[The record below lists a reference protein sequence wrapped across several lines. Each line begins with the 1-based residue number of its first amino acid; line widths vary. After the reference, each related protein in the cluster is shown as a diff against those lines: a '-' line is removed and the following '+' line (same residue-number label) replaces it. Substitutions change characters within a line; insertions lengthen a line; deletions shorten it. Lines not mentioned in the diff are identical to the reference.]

1 VAWEVKRRYDALIR
15 PAEEGATTKREAV
28 LGLGSSIFFGSLLAL
43 LWHLLAPSFVASN
56 PGSANF
62 FDKPIVQTSSRD
74 ETTLEAEKNYPIQE
88 EVPMNLVANN
98 NKQAS
103 KKEAA
108 RSVSTSPRY
117 DLTMYLT
124 IPRLGLYEHT
134 VRNIGSQ
141 TALDVGA
148 IKLPSTAFPW
158 QRGDTNTFIICH
170 RLGFPGTQ
178 SYNQC
183 LNLPSM
189 RRGDEI
195 FLKDVNGNVYK
206 YRVTQMFAATPY
218 EAWVTKPVK
227 GREIV
232 SLETC
237 IENLGDYYALGPHWQ
252 GRLVV
257 RADRVAS

>member
-1 VAWEVKRRYDALIR
+1 MPSSDQQK
-15 PAEEGATTKREAV
+15 GATTNREAV
-28 LGLGSSIFFGSLLAL
+28 LGLGSSIFLGTLLAL
-43 LWHLLAPSFVASN
+43 LWQLLAPSFVASD
-56 PGSANF
+56 PGAAN

-74 ETTLEAEKNYPIQE
+74 DTTLEAEENYPTQ
-88 EVPMNLVANN
+88 EVPMKLVA

-103 KKEAA
+103 KKQAA
-108 RSVSTSPRY
+108 RNASTSPRH
-117 DLTMYLT
+117 DFTMYLT
-124 IPRLGLYEHT
+124 IPRLGLYDHT

-141 TALDVGA
+141 AALDVGA

-195 FLKDVNGNVYK
+195 FLKDANGRVYK

-218 EAWVTKPVK
+218 DAWVTKPVK

-252 GRLVV
+252 GRLIV
-257 RADRVAS
+257 RAYRVVS

>member
-15 PAEEGATTKREAV
+15 PAEEGATTKAEAV
-28 LGLGSSIFFGSLLAL
+28 LGLGSSIFFGTLLAL

-62 FDKPIVQTSSRD
+62 DKPTVQTSSRD
-74 ETTLEAEKNYPIQE
+74 ETPLEAEKNYPTQ
-88 EVPMNLVANN
+88 EVPMKLVA

-108 RSVSTSPRY
+108 RSGSTSPRY

-124 IPRLGLYEHT
+124 IPRLGLYDHT

-148 IKLPSTAFPW
+148 IKLPNTAFPW

-195 FLKDVNGNVYK
+195 FLKDANGRVYK

-218 EAWVTKPVK
+218 DAWVTKPVK

-237 IENLGDYYALGPHWQ
+237 LENLGDYYALGPHWQ